1 MYRKLL
7 IIFLLCLPGLISGC
21 SKTGTAVG
29 EDSEDVIVFMNTTT
43 QATIGAAGNAAESAY
58 KLPNDNDAVT
68 YAAACS
74 FTEDLNYDVKNFIR
88 QYYDYLAAGDYDLA
102 AYMTNDSS
110 RLDRDAFMKR
120 SEYIDSVKS
129 LTCYMM
135 EGMIDGTYIVV
146 ARCGVQTSLGAQV
159 VSFLEAFYVCTNESG
174 TFYICGNGVGD
185 EVMSYNSIMLSDQM
199 ILDVMADVADDNSEA
214 VKALET
220 LSEAE
225 GIVYSDEIF
234 RYLYEQPAAQQ

>member
-7 IIFLLCLPGLISGC
+7 IIFLLCLLGLISGC

-43 QATIGAAGNAAESAY
+43 QATTSAAGIATESDY
-58 KLPNDNDAVT
+58 KLQNDNDAVT
-68 YAAACS
+68 YTVACS

-110 RLDRDAFMKR
+110 RLDRDVFMKR
-120 SEYIDSVKS
+120 SEYIDSIKS

-146 ARCGVQTSLGAQV
+146 ARCGVQTSLGAHV

-199 ILDVMADVADDNSEA
+199 ILDVMADVADDNSDA
-214 VKALET
+214 VKVQEN
-220 LSEAE
+220 LSEAA